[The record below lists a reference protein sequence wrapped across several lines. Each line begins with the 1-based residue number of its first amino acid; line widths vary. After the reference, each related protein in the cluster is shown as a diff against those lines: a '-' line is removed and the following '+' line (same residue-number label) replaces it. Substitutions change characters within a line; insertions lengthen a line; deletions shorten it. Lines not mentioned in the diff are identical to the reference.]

1 MKKIGLLLLIMAL
14 GVWGCVTVDNS
25 TIVDADQ
32 NGAATGQFRDIRHG
46 KVCDFGVYGGG
57 LAASAA
63 GSNALFSAASNGL
76 GANSA
81 TQANT
86 GPSSG
91 GGGGFFGLRVRP
103 APAQGDPLPFAR
115 SIAMINYAKKLK
127 KVSYDDC
134 GLVSFEFNDQGP
146 ARPAAFGHQPIK

>member
-1 MKKIGLLLLIMAL
+1 MKKIGLLSLIMAL
-14 GVWGCVTVDNS
+14 AVWGCVTVDNS

-32 NGAATGQFRDIRHG
+32 NGVASGQYRDIRHG
-46 KVCDFGVYGGG
+46 QVCDFGIYGGG
-57 LAASAA
+57 AGAAAASSATGIITTAA
-63 GSNALFSAASNGL
+63 GGTLTNSGPNAAS
-76 GANSA
+76 
-81 TQANT
+81 
-86 GPSSG
+86 SSG
-91 GGGGFFGLRVRP
+91 GGGGFLGLRVLP

-146 ARPAAFGHQPIK
+146 ARPAAFGHQPVK